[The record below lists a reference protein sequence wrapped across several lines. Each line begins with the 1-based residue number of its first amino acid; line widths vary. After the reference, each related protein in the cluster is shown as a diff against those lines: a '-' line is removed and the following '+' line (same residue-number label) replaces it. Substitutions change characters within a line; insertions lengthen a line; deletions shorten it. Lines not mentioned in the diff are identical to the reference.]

1 MVSGGTGLDG
11 SIVPSATDPGAT
23 KDAAGGEVQSGDA
36 NAGSLLCIETLI
48 RQHSAELYRYAYRL
62 TGSQH
67 DAEDL
72 CQQTFLVAHRKL
84 DQVRE
89 AQAVRGWL
97 FTVVRHAFLR
107 STSKQTPVSM
117 ADCQLDVDAVAE
129 AATDDWEIDSELLQA
144 ALGGLSDEYRVILVL
159 FYFEECSYREIAVK
173 LELPIGTVMS
183 RLSRAKS
190 QLRSRLLEM
199 QVPRQVTLA
208 SAAKP
213 ATDARMQV
221 AQK

>member
-1 MVSGGTGLDG
+1 MTRDPSVSGGTGLAG
-11 SIVPSATDPGAT
+11 IIGPSATDSGGT
-23 KDAAGGEVQSGDA
+23 KDVAGDGA
-36 NAGSLLCIETLI
+36 NAGSPLCIEALI

-62 TGSQH
+62 TGSLH

-107 STSKQTPVSM
+107 SASKQTPVPM
-117 ADCQLDVDAVAE
+117 ADCTLDLDAVAE
-129 AATDDWEIDSELLQA
+129 AAAEDWKIDSELLQA

-159 FYFEECSYREIAVK
+159 FYFEECSYREIALK

-208 SAAKP
+208 SSAKP
-213 ATDARMQV
+213 AAETRMRV